1 MVQLPRGPLV
11 LFALLAALVGPVVAG
26 AQPLVTGWD
35 VEKDVDAP
43 SYAVAEPTSTDLNI
57 DSVVLSCEQG
67 SSRRGLQLRIYL
79 LGNGPLAP
87 LKGGTLKSDPAFEL
101 VIDGKS
107 HAAKLLF
114 ADTFVVVAD
123 SADGTMP
130 LISDKILDALQRG
143 RRMELRFDLVQE
155 TKGQTAS
162 FDGTT
167 VVDLQAG
174 RGGAA
179 VAAVR
184 RCARQSGPQ
193 VAETPRR
200 TH

>member
-1 MVQLPRGPLV
+1 MVQLPRGPLA
-11 LFALLAALVGPVVAG
+11 LFALLATLAGLPVAAS
-26 AQPLVTGWD
+26 AQPPGWD

-79 LGNGPLAP
+79 LGDGPLAP
-87 LKGGTLKSDPAFEL
+87 RSGGTLKPDPAFEL

-107 HAAKLLF
+107 HAAKLIF

-123 SADGTMP
+123 SADGLMP
-130 LISDKILDALQRG
+130 LLSDKVLDALQRG
-143 RRMELRFDLVQE
+143 RRMELRFDLIQE
-155 TKGQTAS
+155 AKGQTAS

-184 RCARQSGPQ
+184 RCAGQPGPQ
-193 VAETPRR
+193 VAETPQRMR
-200 TH
+200 